1 MAKRLIRKVKQTPK
15 TENRPLKTNLEIEKK
30 YLVSNYDAALD
41 ILRKEY
47 GKETVDHKAGFW
59 FCTNGNPLTP
69 VLEIAQSKFLQNDTE
84 IIKTITEGVFPV
96 QDYDFLRIR
105 VKNHSHYFITFKN
118 KALVDNIERNVEYE
132 FEVDGDTLR
141 RVITYLQENAFIF
154 YYNIKTTMAFSK
166 NEVNI
171 ELSKLSD
178 LVGAYLEV
186 EVTGNNEKTLTET
199 LKESLKAFD
208 GYPITEEPTSYVMLF
223 HNENKLRLKNTKLRD
238 YSKAAMGELM
248 KLI

>member
-1 MAKRLIRKVKQTPK
+1 MAKQIIRKVKQTPK

-30 YLVSNYDAALD
+30 YLVSNYDATLD

-69 VLEIAQSKFLQNDTE
+69 VLEIAQSKFLQQDTE

-105 VKNHSHYFITFKN
+105 VKNHNHYFITFKN

-154 YYNIKTTMAFSK
+154 YYNIKKTLSFQK
-166 NEVNI
+166 GDVNI
-171 ELSKLSD
+171 ELSKLTG
-178 LVGAYLEV
+178 LVGSYLEV
-186 EVTGNNEKTLTET
+186 EVTGHNEKALTDT

-208 GYPITEEPTSYVMLF
+208 SYPITEEPTSYVMLF
-223 HNENKLRLKNTKLRD
+223 RRENKLNLKNTKLKD
-238 YSKAAMGELM
+238 YSKAAMSELM